1 MDEERKDLR
10 LGAEQQQKQATQTGG
25 ADDDNDDGIRG
36 GGTSPLEGSS
46 SQKNRVPAPLASL
59 INVEA
64 LLLARGGD
72 VLDNPDDMVSFP
84 FSWPRSSS
92 DSVVPTATAVDDGEG
107 VRSSETSTVDDDAE
121 ENQEEQKQQQQQR
134 QPLNLLKVEEELG
147 DWDLL
152 VRTLRRSVDDI
163 AAGAAGASQAAAAER
178 VLTDALS
185 ATSLTSNG

>member
-1 MDEERKDLR
+1 
-10 LGAEQQQKQATQTGG
+10 
-25 ADDDNDDGIRG
+25 
-36 GGTSPLEGSS
+36 
-46 SQKNRVPAPLASL
+46 
-59 INVEA
+59 
-64 LLLARGGD
+64 
-72 VLDNPDDMVSFP
+72 MVSFP

-121 ENQEEQKQQQQQR
+121 ENQEEQKQQQQR

-178 VLTDALS
+178 VLTDAVSRISTFLDGASDALS
-185 ATSLTSNG
+185 PGAVQDLVVRASNTLAIEESAGGFRAAADDVVRAAEELARKRGLDVSDVAERARKTARYTEDILR